1 MVWQFTLG
9 VLLVVNVCSLTFS
22 KVATDMLPKNKS
34 VGIFWQYLFCAMIA
48 AVYALVSGITALGL
62 PLLLVAAVGFFNAFG
77 NYCQWQAFGLSF
89 SRSSL
94 FFPLMEVW
102 TISLALL
109 FLGETPLWNIQ
120 LILGAALCFAAM
132 WLFRISGKKEL
143 EKKEAK
149 SIPAKRWFAYTVGM
163 IAVFG
168 TAAFLL
174 KLFSFT
180 IPRETFLMGFYL
192 GAFLGSLPILCW
204 EKQNPFRVRVSSKTF
219 LTIIAVAVLAMGAT
233 LMLYWTYQLGGPISL
248 VQPVRGTLIALS
260 PVLLGWFAFKE
271 RKSLTK
277 TEWFAFFLGIAGAVL
292 VLLR

>member
-1 MVWQFTLG
+1 MIWQFALG
-9 VLLVVNVCSLTFS
+9 VLLVVNVCSLTIS

-34 VGIFWQYLFCAMIA
+34 IGIFWQYLFCAIIA
-48 AVYALVSGITALGL
+48 VVYALISGITALGL

-77 NYCQWQAFGLSF
+77 NYCQWHAFGLSF

-102 TISLALL
+102 TISLALI
-109 FLGETPLWNIQ
+109 FLEETLLWNIQ
-120 LILGAALCFAAM
+120 LVLGAALCFAAM
-132 WLFRISGKKEL
+132 WLFRISGKNES

-149 SIPAKRWFAYTVGM
+149 SIPAKRWFVYTVGM
-163 IAVFG
+163 ITIFG

-180 IPRETFLMGFYL
+180 IPRETFLMSFYS
-192 GAFLGSLPILCW
+192 GALLGSLPILYL
-204 EKQNPFRVRVSSKTF
+204 EKQNPFRAHVSSKTF
-219 LTIIAVAVLAMGAT
+219 LTIIAVAILAMGAT
-233 LMLYWTYQLGGPISL
+233 LALYWTYQLGGPISL
-248 VQPVRGTLIALS
+248 VQPVRGTFIALS

-271 RKSLTK
+271 RKGLTK
-277 TEWFAFFLGIAGAVL
+277 TEWFAFFLGITGAIL